1 MIIEQ
6 KLLDIQARAKEI
18 ETKMNSGEISGD
30 ELTKLSKEYS
40 QLNEILPLID
50 KYLQTQSGIKDA
62 KEMLN
67 DPELKSIAAEQL
79 EELNHKLPDLERDL
93 QIALLPRDAADDNSA
108 IVEIRAGVGGEESA
122 LFAGDLFRQ
131 YQSYAMRKG
140 WKIEIIEENATSLR
154 GYKEIIFKIDGVG
167 AYARMKFE
175 SGIHRV
181 QRVPETEAAGRI
193 HTSAASV
200 AVMPEAKDIDVVI
213 DDKDIRID
221 IFRASGAGGQHVN
234 KTDSAIRITHF
245 PTGIVVTCQ
254 NERSQLQNKAT
265 AMAVLRS
272 RLYEKQRSEQMN
284 ASNASRRSMVGS
296 GDRSEKIRT
305 YNFPEQRVT
314 DHRIKLTLYKLD
326 DILAGGEGLD
336 EMIDALISADQ
347 LEIFAA
353 LNYKQI
359 KTPVRAFFKTH
370 TLYSNLNSIR
380 LCHQSS
386 RELCHQR
393 QNV

>member
-6 KLLDIQARAKEI
+6 KLLDIQARAKDI
-18 ETKMNSGEISGD
+18 ETKMNSGAVSGD

-40 QLNEILPLID
+40 QLSEVLPLID
-50 KYLQTQSGIKDA
+50 KYLQTVQGIKDA

-67 DPELKSIAAEQL
+67 DAELKSIAEEQL
-79 EELNHKLPDLERDL
+79 DELNHTLPDLERDL

-122 LFAGDLFRQ
+122 LFTGDLYNQ
-131 YQSYAMRKG
+131 YKSYALRKG
-140 WKIEIIEENATSLR
+140 WKIEVIEENATSLH

-181 QRVPETEAAGRI
+181 QRVPETEAGGRI

-272 RLYEKQRSEQMN
+272 RLYEKQRNEQMN

-347 LEIFAA
+347 LERLAA
-353 LNYKQI
+353 M
-359 KTPVRAFFKTH
+359 
-370 TLYSNLNSIR
+370 
-380 LCHQSS
+380 
-386 RELCHQR
+386 E
-393 QNV
+393 

>member
-1 MIIEQ
+1 MIVEQ
-6 KLLDIQARAKEI
+6 KLRDIQARASDI
-18 ETKMNSGEISGD
+18 ESQMNSGAVSGD

-40 QLNEILPLID
+40 KLSEILPLINQ
-50 KYLQTQSGIKDA
+50 YFQIVTGITDA

-67 DPELKSIAAEQL
+67 DPELREIANDQL
-79 EELNHKLPDLERDL
+79 NELNHALPDVEKQL
-93 QIALLPRDAADDNSA
+93 QIALLPRDDADDNGV
-108 IVEIRAGVGGEESA
+108 IMEIRAGVGGEESA
-122 LFAGDLFRQ
+122 LFAGDLYNQ
-131 YQSYAMRKG
+131 YKSYALRQG
-140 WKIEIIEENATSLR
+140 WQVEVIEENATSLR
-154 GYKEIIFKIDGVG
+154 GYKEIVFKIDGAG
-167 AYARMKFE
+167 AYGRMKFE

-181 QRVPETEAAGRI
+181 QRVPETEAGGRI

-254 NERSQLQNKAT
+254 NERSQLQNKTA

-272 RLYEKQRSEQMN
+272 KLYEKQRAEQES
-284 ASNASRRSMVGS
+284 ASNASRKSMVGS

-326 DILAGGEGLD
+326 DILAGGGALD
-336 EMIDALISADQ
+336 EMIDALIAADQ
-347 LEIFAA
+347 LE
-353 LNYKQI
+353 
-359 KTPVRAFFKTH
+359 
-370 TLYSNLNSIR
+370 R
-380 LCHQSS
+380 LANI
-386 RELCHQR
+386 E
-393 QNV
+393 

>member
-6 KLLDIQARAKEI
+6 KLLDIKSRAKDI
-18 ETKMNSGEISGD
+18 ESKMNSGEISGD

-40 QLNEILPLID
+40 QLNEVLPLID

-62 KEMLN
+62 NEMLN
-67 DPELKSIAAEQL
+67 DPELKEIAAAQL
-79 EELNHKLPDLERDL
+79 DELNHQLPDIERDL
-93 QIALLPRDAADDNSA
+93 QIALLPRDAADDNSV
-108 IVEIRAGVGGEESA
+108 IMEIRAGVGGEESA
-122 LFAGDLFRQ
+122 LFAGDLFNQ
-131 YQSYAMRKG
+131 YKSYAMRKG
-140 WKIEIIEENATSLR
+140 WKIEIIEENATSLH
-154 GYKEIIFKIDGVG
+154 GYKEVIFKIDGVG

-181 QRVPETEAAGRI
+181 QRVPETEAGGRI

-272 RLYEKQRSEQMN
+272 RLYEKQRNEQMN

-347 LEIFAA
+347 LERLAA
-353 LNYKQI
+353 MD
-359 KTPVRAFFKTH
+359 
-370 TLYSNLNSIR
+370 
-380 LCHQSS
+380 
-386 RELCHQR
+386 
-393 QNV
+393 

>member
-40 QLNEILPLID
+40 ELNQILPLID
-50 KYLQTQSGIKDA
+50 DYLQTQTGIKDA
-62 KEMLN
+62 KEMLA
-67 DPELKSIAAEQL
+67 DSELKSIAAEQL
-79 EELNHKLPDLERDL
+79 EELNHKLPDIERDL
-93 QIALLPRDAADDNSA
+93 QIALLPRDAADDSSA

-167 AYARMKFE
+167 VYARMKFE

-272 RLYEKQRSEQMN
+272 RLYEKQRNEQMN
-284 ASNASRRSMVGS
+284 ASNASRRTMVGS

-347 LEIFAA
+347 LERLAA
-353 LNYKQI
+353 LN
-359 KTPVRAFFKTH
+359 
-370 TLYSNLNSIR
+370 
-380 LCHQSS
+380 
-386 RELCHQR
+386 
-393 QNV
+393 